1 MSLFVSFSLFNNFR
15 LHSIHHLA
23 ITFYLL
29 RIFNFEN
36 QFTFGLF
43 ILFSLPSHFET
54 MVGKFEFSNVYPWD
68 MVSTFFNPAQIVDET
83 SVSRMMNYTF
93 SLWNDARIL
102 DVALSVYLI
111 HLCLQPPP
119 SGGQTWKHG
128 ARPFQF
134 CAGSHSNDISN
145 RDLVDMRLQGKKQGR

>member
-54 MVGKFEFSNVYPWD
+54 MVGKFEFSNVYP
-68 MVSTFFNPAQIVDET
+68 VRIFNQAQIVDK
-83 SVSRMMNYTF
+83 R
-93 SLWNDARIL
+93 
-102 DVALSVYLI
+102 
-111 HLCLQPPP
+111 HLCQEWWTIRLDFEMTQGFWTLHYLLYLVHLWSVVLCWTVCKEGWSNPWRNN
-119 SGGQTWKHG
+119 SIEKQFK
-128 ARPFQF
+128 FQLKF
-134 CAGSHSNDISN
+134 
-145 RDLVDMRLQGKKQGR
+145 